1 MTMPDA
7 IPAATLIILRDVDG
21 APPDLLMVER
31 AAAMAF
37 AGGAWVFPG
46 GRVDPGDRALAMAM
60 DATDIDETAARI
72 AAIRETLEEAGL
84 AIGIDPLPGPAQ
96 VETMRAALSAG
107 RDLGAILNDVGA
119 QLRPDRL
126 VPFARW
132 RPSHLTTRVFDARFY
147 LARLP
152 DGAAPATVD
161 GTETVRLAWTQAAA
175 MLADDIVPVIFP
187 TRRTL
192 ERLAQFDTV
201 AAIMADA
208 AAHPVRTIVPVAE
221 IRDGVEWLCIP
232 VGAGYPVTA
241 VPMAEAMRG

>member
-1 MTMPDA
+1 MTMPNA
-7 IPAATLIILRDVDG
+7 IPAATLILLRDADG

-31 AAAMAF
+31 SAAMAF

-46 GRVDPGDRALAMAM
+46 GRVDPGDRALAMTMGA
-60 DATDIDETAARI
+60 ADIDETAARI

-84 AIGIDPLPGPAQ
+84 AIGIDPMPSAAS
-96 VETMRAALSAG
+96 VETMRTALSAG
-107 RDLGAILNDVGA
+107 RDLGAILADA
-119 QLRPDRL
+119 DLTLRTEWL

-132 RPSHLTTRVFDARFY
+132 RPSHPTTRVFDARFY

-152 DGAAPATVD
+152 DGVAAATVD
-161 GTETVRLAWTQAAA
+161 GSETVGLVWTQAASI
-175 MLADDIVPVIFP
+175 LADDTAPIIFP

-208 AAHPVRTIVPVAE
+208 AAYAVRTIVPTIE
-221 IRDGVEWLCIP
+221 ICDGVEWLCIP
-232 VGAGYPVTA
+232 SGAGYPVTA
-241 VPMAEAMRG
+241 VPIAEAMRG